1 MTMAMANGFMEI
13 EPLFSLKALMPLLLI
28 FLPRPSVSPSQCRL
42 APTYPRAV
50 VSGDGGGRASETC
63 NFTVLLT
70 IGTASVALSWS
81 WSSLCRC
88 GTANWNC
95 PVLSI
100 LYSVIHC
107 VSTPITSSF
116 FTIFREG
123 AFSLKK
129 AHEILLL
136 V

>member
-1 MTMAMANGFMEI
+1 MAMANGFMEI
-13 EPLFSLKALMPLLLI
+13 EPPLYIIEALMPLLLI
-28 FLPRPSVSPSQCRL
+28 FLPSCSPSQCRL

-81 WSSLCRC
+81 SLCRC

-95 PVLSI
+95 PVLSV
-100 LYSVIHC
+100 LYSVIHSA
-107 VSTPITSSF
+107 STPITSSF

-123 AFSLKK
+123 AFSL
-129 AHEILLL
+129 
-136 V
+136 